1 MSKKSY
7 KKLQNRLYRE
17 IKRRIIAEKR
27 PLAFTRTIY
36 KPINPEIDTLKIE
49 RIIPPFDVSEEN
61 NQKLAEFIK
70 QDLARQITNEL
81 LANGYFLF
89 ESGLDPITGAGKIRC
104 RLRVCKPIALPYIY

>member
-27 PLAFTRTIY
+27 PLAFARTIY
-36 KPINPEIDTLKIE
+36 KPIDPEIDTLAIK
-49 RIIPPFDVSEEN
+49 RVFPSFYVSEN
-61 NQKLAEFIK
+61 NPKLVEFIK
-70 QDLARQITNEL
+70 QDLARQITDKL
-81 LANGYFLF
+81 LADGYFLF
-89 ESGLDPITGAGKIRC
+89 ESELDPVTNVGVVRC

>member
-49 RIIPPFDVSEEN
+49 RIFPPFDISEN
-61 NQKLAEFIK
+61 NPKLVEFIK
-70 QDLARQITNEL
+70 QDMAREITNKL
-81 LANGYFLF
+81 LADGYFLF
-89 ESGLDPITGAGKIRC
+89 ESELDPVTDVGRVRC